1 VKNQLRIS
9 SFSHL
14 STVVAVTSLQCFLE
28 FLIFKIIHIKERKN
42 ELLASPSCYNTFKRQ
57 RRGEERRTRGRV
69 SNAKTGAHLLFP
81 SMLTDLRVRESQN
94 SSGPSCLS
102 AY

>member
-1 VKNQLRIS
+1 
-9 SFSHL
+9 
-14 STVVAVTSLQCFLE
+14 VVAVTSLQCFLE

-57 RRGEERRTRGRV
+57 RRGEKRRGEERRTRGRV

-81 SMLTDLRVRESQN
+81 STLTDLRVRESQN